1 MKTNRQR
8 KPEQTLGF
16 EDAARFNRV
25 LDTDKTLQDGMAE
38 LAAQL
43 PHLTDEDYTERLL
56 CLLHNAGLDITVEEF
71 KALLALRRQL
81 DQQLLREEDD
91 STHQNKS
98 PVKYPFKRGGR

>member
-25 LDTDKTLQDGMAE
+25 LDTDETLQGGMAE

-43 PHLTDEDYTERLL
+43 PHLTDEEYTARLL
-56 CLLHNAGLDITVEEF
+56 CLLHNAGLDITIEEF
-71 KALLALRRQL
+71 KTLLALRRQL
-81 DQQLLREEDD
+81 DQRLLCEKDRAV
-91 STHQNKS
+91 QQKL
-98 PVKYPFKRGGR
+98 PVKYPFKRGER